1 MDREADVTATVSE
14 IDRLHS
20 QLSRLEDMFPGYRTE
35 IVEGAIVMSP
45 VKPHHNQTIWKLW
58 SAIGAQLSEEW
69 GFLSDVT
76 IPFDD
81 ANEFCPDLAVIPKRE
96 AEKNLSAY
104 SPDLIEL
111 AVEVVSPGSVRND
124 YEIKDRAYA
133 RRGIPHYLIFDPYKA
148 HCVTHWNPSPDGYLG
163 RDTLPYGKTVVVE
176 TGIGKLSL
184 DTGDLPVDP
193 SAPGPPV
200 TQ

>member
-1 MDREADVTATVSE
+1 MDREADVTVTVSE

-20 QLSRLEDMFPGYRTE
+20 QLSRLEGMFPGYRTE

-45 VKPHHNQTIWKLW
+45 VKPHHAKTIRAVWNALE
-58 SAIGAQLSEEW
+58 AQLSDEW
-69 GFLSDVT
+69 DFISDVT

-81 ANEFCPDLAVIPKRE
+81 ANEFCPDLAVIPR
-96 AEKNLSAY
+96 AESDKNLSAY

-133 RRGIPHYLIFDPYKA
+133 RRGIPHYLVFDPYKA
-148 HCVTHWNPSPDGYLG
+148 HCLTLWNPGPDGYLG

-176 TGIGKLSL
+176 TGIGRLTV
-184 DTGDLPVDP
+184 DTGGLPVDP
-193 SAPGPPV
+193 AARA
-200 TQ
+200 